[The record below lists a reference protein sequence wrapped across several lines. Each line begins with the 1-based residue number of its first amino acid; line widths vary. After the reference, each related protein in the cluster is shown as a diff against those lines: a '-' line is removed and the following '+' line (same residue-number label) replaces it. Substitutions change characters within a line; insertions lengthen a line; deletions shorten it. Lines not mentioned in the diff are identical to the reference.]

1 MYDAIDDACKGENT
15 SYDRQ
20 NADEKLQKI
29 FSSVR
34 IMHSEGWDLVIE
46 DYQAFIVLRR
56 EVSLTRRRQL
66 KDFIPPQQIS
76 LEKEL
81 KELSG
86 QITFENG
93 RNSLDIETR
102 VHYLLLFRFLL
113 FIAIQGMHDTSIR
126 ESLPDLLKVLAEAEG
141 QMDDLEWVI

>member
-1 MYDAIDDACKGENT
+1 MYDAIDDARKGENT

-34 IMHSEGWDLVIE
+34 IMHSEGRDLVIE
-46 DYQAFIVLRR
+46 DYQAFIVFWRV
-56 EVSLTRRRQL
+56 VSLTRRRQL

-86 QITFENG
+86 QI
-93 RNSLDIETR
+93 
-102 VHYLLLFRFLL
+102 
-113 FIAIQGMHDTSIR
+113 
-126 ESLPDLLKVLAEAEG
+126 SLPRSDMTMNALYERYKTSKEDSSE
-141 QMDDLEWVI
+141 